1 MTFLL
6 NSTSNLSSDGWK
18 LPAEGINESC
28 MKERAGKRWG
38 GEAGGRKARWGLC
51 LFAEVSRESGG
62 ALQSTQASAA
72 RLGAEGPCVCSVCA
86 SGTAG

>member
-28 MKERAGKRWG
+28 MKERAGKRGEKLVAGKPDG
-38 GEAGGRKARWGLC
+38 GSA
-51 LFAEVSRESGG
+51 S
-62 ALQSTQASAA
+62 LQ
-72 RLGAEGPCVCSVCA
+72 R
-86 SGTAG
+86 